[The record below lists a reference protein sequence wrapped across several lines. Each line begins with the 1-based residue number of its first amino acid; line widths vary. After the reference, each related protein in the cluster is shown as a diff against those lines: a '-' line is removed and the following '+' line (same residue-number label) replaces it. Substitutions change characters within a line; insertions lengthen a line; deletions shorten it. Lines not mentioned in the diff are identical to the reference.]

1 MQFEI
6 FKFESVASTND
17 VAIKLI
23 KEKKKDTGCI
33 YADIQTKGRG
43 TKGKEW
49 VSEGGN
55 LFGSIF
61 FPLKKDYPPFNEFSI
76 INPIILSEV
85 IEFFCKKKNIS
96 FKWPNDVFVNDK
108 KICGILQELISL
120 NGKQFLIIGIGINII
135 SNPIVN
141 NKYEATS
148 IFLETKKKPSVKEII
163 ELIIASYEK
172 FFFDL
177 KSYNYIN
184 FKKKADSMSLNF

>member
-1 MQFEI
+1 MRFEI
-6 FKFESVASTND
+6 FKFESVTSTND
-17 VAIKLI
+17 VAINLI
-23 KEKKKDTGCI
+23 KEKQKEIGCV
-33 YADIQTKGRG
+33 YAKNQTKGRG
-43 TKGKEW
+43 THGREW
-49 VSEGGN
+49 VSDRGN

-135 SNPIVN
+135 SNPVVN
-141 NKYEATS
+141 SKYEATS